1 MAPTGTSPGILLDA
15 DKPALESLWDSMVA
29 LKKRVGRLSYSVIRL
44 YPVAEKIARFAP
56 IFDDLAC
63 SYKNEGSIPFTRSN
77 SFLSI
82 VAVFPVTVIRHR
94 PDRPGF
100 RWFPAPESNPGIG
113 GKSPTGGLVLSIE
126 RCWASQD
133 FRRPPTMIRSMG
145 AMGAMVCKK

>member
-82 VAVFPVTVIRHR
+82 FAVFPATVIRVSYDTA
-94 PDRPGF
+94 PISCFSWGF
-100 RWFPAPESNPGIG
+100 LTRNRNHGSGANDPLFAGGIAQ
-113 GKSPTGGLVLSIE
+113 
-126 RCWASQD
+126 ASW
-133 FRRPPTMIRSMG
+133 G
-145 AMGAMVCKK
+145 